1 MKKQSPENSLS
12 SPQLVTF
19 DAIMPATMAVRAEE
33 SGGEEGFD
41 RSDNLARAQCFGRRI
56 HFFGAI
62 FAILGRIAAQTR
74 NDFTDSEQ
82 GIFEKELGI

>member
-33 SGGEEGFD
+33 SGMKRASTD
-41 RSDNLARAQCFGRRI
+41 R
-56 HFFGAI
+56 
-62 FAILGRIAAQTR
+62 
-74 NDFTDSEQ
+74 
-82 GIFEKELGI
+82 